1 MSDMTTNN
9 QVHQARKP
17 EKTEFMIYFAIIFAA
32 TLPLA
37 TITWAIAAIR
47 SGSMTE
53 RGPIKRAYRQAGII
67 TPMIFAA

>member
-9 QVHQARKP
+9 HVHARAKP
-17 EKTEFMIYFAIIFAA
+17 QKTEFMIYFAIIFLA

-37 TITWAIAAIR
+37 TITWAIGAIR
-47 SGSMTE
+47 SGSLTDK
-53 RGPIKRAYRQAGII
+53 GPIKRAYRQAGII